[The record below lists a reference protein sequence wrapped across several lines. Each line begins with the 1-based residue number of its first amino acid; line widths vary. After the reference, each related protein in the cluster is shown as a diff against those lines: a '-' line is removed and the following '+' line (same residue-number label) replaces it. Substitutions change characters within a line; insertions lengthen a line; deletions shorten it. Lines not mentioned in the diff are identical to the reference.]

1 MWVLRVLIALLFAAL
16 VILVDLPLHFITW
29 LIERNNPG
37 ACTKFRH
44 DYARAAMKGIWFLA
58 GGDETVI
65 GLEKVPT
72 DRPVLFVGNHRSIF
86 DILLAG
92 SLITYPVGFVAKK
105 ELEHTPIK
113 IIMEE
118 IHCLFLDRE
127 DPRQGLKTILTAI
140 EYVKQ
145 GVSMFIFPEG
155 TRCKVEGTFLP
166 FHAGSFKIATKA
178 KVPVV
183 PVTIVNTGDLFEDH
197 YPRLKKVP
205 VVIEFGDPIETA
217 DMDRNAQKELPD
229 KVKAIMEET
238 YRKNAKLIGLD
249 TPPAQAKQ
257 NPAKESPAQEKTA
270 E

>member
-1 MWVLRVLIALLFAAL
+1 MWVIRFALALLFGAL
-16 VILVDLPLHFITW
+16 VILIDLPLHLITW
-29 LIERNNPG
+29 LIEKNQPG
-37 ACTKFRH
+37 SCTRFRH
-44 DYARAAMKGIWFLA
+44 DYARFGMKGIWFLA

-92 SLITYPVGFVAKK
+92 SLINYPVGFVAKK
-105 ELEHTPIK
+105 ELRDTPIR

-140 EYVKQ
+140 DYVKQ

-229 KVKAIMEET
+229 RVKAIMEET
-238 YRKNAKLIGLD
+238 YKKNAKLIGIS
-249 TPPAQAKQ
+249 
-257 NPAKESPAQEKTA
+257 KE
-270 E
+270 